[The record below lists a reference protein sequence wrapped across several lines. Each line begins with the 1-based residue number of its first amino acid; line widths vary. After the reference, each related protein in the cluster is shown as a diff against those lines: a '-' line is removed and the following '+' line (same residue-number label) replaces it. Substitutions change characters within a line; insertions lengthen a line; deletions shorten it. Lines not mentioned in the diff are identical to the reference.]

1 MADQP
6 TYYTSDSSSL
16 VQRNVPA
23 ARHSQSRTNHGYP
36 NLPPG
41 DESAG
46 FGIPDHGEASTP
58 TPEHYGLH
66 RNPTIP
72 PLEFVYHSNPS
83 HFTQQPPPYS
93 VTMTGRVEL
102 CQRFEDVFAVEINQR
117 ERRRSSDVLI
127 GVCSQV
133 VLFVCLL
140 SAKGEPTPAMR
151 EMIMREVI
159 QQAGRFNV
167 TVTGKDIAK
176 YIRFASCVLINLYD

>member
-1 MADQP
+1 M
-6 TYYTSDSSSL
+6 
-16 VQRNVPA
+16 
-23 ARHSQSRTNHGYP
+23 
-36 NLPPG
+36 
-41 DESAG
+41 
-46 FGIPDHGEASTP
+46 
-58 TPEHYGLH
+58 
-66 RNPTIP
+66 
-72 PLEFVYHSNPS
+72 
-83 HFTQQPPPYS
+83 
-93 VTMTGRVEL
+93 
-102 CQRFEDVFAVEINQR
+102 EINQR